1 MGRVLSYAP
10 SRQYIKRHP
19 KYKKKIEWYNP
30 DHTDYSGLLLI
41 SSLEGTL
48 FHGFNYENGRRQ
60 YTFRPNVKAHEHHH
74 ETNPI
79 TRALTTTDNRIA
91 PIQAP
96 VFNMRLITS
105 ASAISTY
112 SFDNETYEQPGCIFC
127 GGNPDTCDCFIVEAC
142 SKCHKLIEDCICPC
156 PFCDLYPC
164 ECSNGNCLFCNKPLH
179 ECECGDT
186 IGGGGGGT
194 GSGTGTGT
202 SPGTGGTSTG
212 GGGGTTNTSPP
223 TITGGTAEQ
232 RATIQSIVN
241 ELVSVYNLNMN
252 GINIQVLQSGCA
264 STAKIIPGYIGI
276 GLCPLF
282 FSYEF
287 CDQTAILWHEVY
299 HYQNDDRRGETTLDY
314 NNIESFIASP
324 PDDIKQAIE
333 YVVEHLDRISREI
346 FYGTEVWNGAYNSWA
361 TIDRFKNPIYTQNEI
376 NTYKKEIE
384 NCPNVSECYKNER
397 KVLLWQHE
405 ERMKKYP

>member
-1 MGRVLSYAP
+1 
-10 SRQYIKRHP
+10 
-19 KYKKKIEWYNP
+19 
-30 DHTDYSGLLLI
+30 
-41 SSLEGTL
+41 
-48 FHGFNYENGRRQ
+48 
-60 YTFRPNVKAHEHHH
+60 
-74 ETNPI
+74 
-79 TRALTTTDNRIA
+79 
-91 PIQAP
+91 
-96 VFNMRLITS
+96 
-105 ASAISTY
+105 
-112 SFDNETYEQPGCIFC
+112 
-127 GGNPDTCDCFIVEAC
+127 
-142 SKCHKLIEDCICPC
+142 
-156 PFCDLYPC
+156 
-164 ECSNGNCLFCNKPLH
+164 
-179 ECECGDT
+179 
-186 IGGGGGGT
+186 
-194 GSGTGTGT
+194 
-202 SPGTGGTSTG
+202 
-212 GGGGTTNTSPP
+212 
-223 TITGGTAEQ
+223 
-232 RATIQSIVN
+232 
-241 ELVSVYNLNMN
+241 MN

-346 FYGTEVWNGAYNSWA
+346 FYGTEIWNGAYNSWA